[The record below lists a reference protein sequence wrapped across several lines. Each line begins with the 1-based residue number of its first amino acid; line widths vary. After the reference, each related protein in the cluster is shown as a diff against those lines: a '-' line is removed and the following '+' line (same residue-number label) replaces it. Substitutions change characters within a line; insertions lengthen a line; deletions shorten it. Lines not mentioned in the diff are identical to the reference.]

1 MSRKFTAN
9 PKGVVS
15 ASSKNTNKKLSYLTL
30 STVREDVVY
39 LIGHECGG
47 EVWDSF
53 NNIICFKLP
62 HKSNSIRKISMMIKD
77 ALCSDRYDAW
87 YAKRNGS
94 SSNEPTSKIIISDPD
109 DWYKSIS
116 IIVEKDEEN
125 TEKGFIFVDVEF
137 EYSE

>member
-1 MSRKFTAN
+1 MSRKFTAR
-9 PKGVVS
+9 PKGIVS
-15 ASSKNTNKKLSYLTL
+15 TSSKNTKKKLSNLTL
-30 STVREDVVY
+30 SSIREDVVY

-47 EVWDSF
+47 EVWESSDST
-53 NNIICFKLP
+53 ICFKMP
-62 HKSNSIRKISMMIKD
+62 KSNSVRKISMLIKD
-77 ALCSDRYDAW
+77 TLCSDRYDAW

-116 IIVEKDEEN
+116 IIVEKNEDN

>member
-1 MSRKFTAN
+1 MSRKFTAR
-9 PKGVVS
+9 PKGIVS
-15 ASSKNTNKKLSYLTL
+15 ASSKNTKKKLSNLTL
-30 STVREDVVY
+30 SSVREDVVY

-47 EVWDSF
+47 EVWESSDST
-53 NNIICFKLP
+53 ICFKML
-62 HKSNSIRKISMMIKD
+62 KSNSVRKISMLIKD
-77 ALCSDRYDAW
+77 TLCSDRYDAW

-116 IIVEKDEEN
+116 IIVEKNEEN

>member
-1 MSRKFTAN
+1 MSRKFTAR
-9 PKGVVS
+9 PKGIVS
-15 ASSKNTNKKLSYLTL
+15 ASSKNTKKKLSNLTL
-30 STVREDVVY
+30 SSVREDVVY

-47 EVWDSF
+47 EVCESSDST
-53 NNIICFKLP
+53 ICFKMP
-62 HKSNSIRKISMMIKD
+62 KSNSVRKISMLIKD
-77 ALCSDRYDAW
+77 TLCSDRYDAW

>member
-1 MSRKFTAN
+1 MSRKFTAS
-9 PKGVVS
+9 PKGIVS
-15 ASSKNTNKKLSYLTL
+15 ASSENTKKKLSNLTL
-30 STVREDVVY
+30 SSVREDVVY
-39 LIGHECGG
+39 LICHESGG
-47 EVWDSF
+47 EVWDSSD
-53 NNIICFKLP
+53 NSICFRIP
-62 HKSNSIRKISMMIKD
+62 HKSSSVRKISMMIKD

-94 SSNEPTSKIIISDPD
+94 ASNEPTSKIIISDMD

-116 IIVEKDEEN
+116 VIVEKDEEN

>member
-1 MSRKFTAN
+1 
-9 PKGVVS
+9 
-15 ASSKNTNKKLSYLTL
+15 
-30 STVREDVVY
+30 
-39 LIGHECGG
+39 
-47 EVWDSF
+47 
-53 NNIICFKLP
+53 
-62 HKSNSIRKISMMIKD
+62 MMIKD
-77 ALCSDRYDAW
+77 TLCSDRYDAW

>member
-1 MSRKFTAN
+1 MSRKFTAR
-9 PKGVVS
+9 PKGIVS
-15 ASSKNTNKKLSYLTL
+15 ASSKNTKKKLSNLTL
-30 STVREDVVY
+30 SSIREDVVY

-47 EVWDSF
+47 EVWESSDST
-53 NNIICFKLP
+53 ICFKMP
-62 HKSNSIRKISMMIKD
+62 KSNSVRKISMLIKD
-77 ALCSDRYDAW
+77 TLCSDRYDAW

-116 IIVEKDEEN
+116 IIVEKNEEN

>member
-1 MSRKFTAN
+1 MSRKFTAR
-9 PKGVVS
+9 PKGIVS
-15 ASSKNTNKKLSYLTL
+15 ASSKNTKKKLSNLTL
-30 STVREDVVY
+30 SSVREDVVY

-47 EVWDSF
+47 EVWESSDST
-53 NNIICFKLP
+53 ICFKMP
-62 HKSNSIRKISMMIKD
+62 KSNSVRKISMLIKD
-77 ALCSDRYDAW
+77 TLCSDRYDAW

-116 IIVEKDEEN
+116 IIVEKNEEN

>member
-1 MSRKFTAN
+1 MSRKFTAS
-9 PKGVVS
+9 PKGIVS
-15 ASSKNTNKKLSYLTL
+15 ASSENTKKKLSNLTL
-30 STVREDVVY
+30 SSVKEDVVY
-39 LIGHECGG
+39 LIGHESGG
-47 EVWDSF
+47 EVWDSSD
-53 NNIICFKLP
+53 NSICFRIP
-62 HKSNSIRKISMMIKD
+62 HKSSSVRKISMMIKD

-116 IIVEKDEEN
+116 IIVEKNEEN

>member
-1 MSRKFTAN
+1 MSRKFTAR
-9 PKGVVS
+9 PKGIVS
-15 ASSKNTNKKLSYLTL
+15 ASSENTKKKLSNLTL
-30 STVREDVVY
+30 SSVREDVVY

-47 EVWDSF
+47 EVWESSDST
-53 NNIICFKLP
+53 ICFKMS
-62 HKSNSIRKISMMIKD
+62 KSNSVRKISMLIKD
-77 ALCSDRYDAW
+77 TLCSDRYDAW

-116 IIVEKDEEN
+116 VIVEKDEEN

>member
-1 MSRKFTAN
+1 MSRKFTAS
-9 PKGVVS
+9 PKGIVS
-15 ASSKNTNKKLSYLTL
+15 ASSENTKKKLSNLTL
-30 STVREDVVY
+30 SSVREDVVY
-39 LIGHECGG
+39 LIGHEFGG
-47 EVWDSF
+47 EVWDSSD
-53 NNIICFKLP
+53 NSICFRIP
-62 HKSNSIRKISMMIKD
+62 QKSSSVKKISMLIKD

-94 SSNEPTSKIIISDPD
+94 SSDEPTSKIIISDPD

-116 IIVEKDEEN
+116 VIVEKDEEN

>member
-1 MSRKFTAN
+1 MSRKFTAR
-9 PKGVVS
+9 PKGIVS
-15 ASSKNTNKKLSYLTL
+15 ASSKNTKKKLSNLTL
-30 STVREDVVY
+30 SSIREDVVY

-47 EVWDSF
+47 EVWESSDST
-53 NNIICFKLP
+53 ICFKMP
-62 HKSNSIRKISMMIKD
+62 KSNSVRKISMLIKD
-77 ALCSDRYDAW
+77 TLCSDRYDAW

-94 SSNEPTSKIIISDPD
+94 ASNEPTSKIIISDPD

-116 IIVEKDEEN
+116 VIVEKDEEN

>member
-9 PKGVVS
+9 PKGVLS
-15 ASSKNTNKKLSYLTL
+15 ASSKNTKKKLSNLTL
-30 STVREDVVY
+30 SSVREDVVY

-47 EVWDSF
+47 EVWESSDST
-53 NNIICFKLP
+53 ICFKMP
-62 HKSNSIRKISMMIKD
+62 KSNSVRKISMLIKD
-77 ALCSDRYDAW
+77 TLCSDRYDAW

-116 IIVEKDEEN
+116 IIVEKNEEN

>member
-1 MSRKFTAN
+1 MSRKFTAS
-9 PKGVVS
+9 PKGTVS
-15 ASSKNTNKKLSYLTL
+15 ASSKNTKKKLSNLTL
-30 STVREDVVY
+30 SSVREDVVY

-47 EVWDSF
+47 EVWDSSDST
-53 NNIICFKLP
+53 ICFKIP
-62 HKSNSIRKISMMIKD
+62 HKSSSVRKISMLIKD
-77 ALCSDRYDAW
+77 ALSSDRYDAW

>member
-1 MSRKFTAN
+1 MSRKFTAR
-9 PKGVVS
+9 PKGIVS
-15 ASSKNTNKKLSYLTL
+15 ASSKNTKKKLSNLTL
-30 STVREDVVY
+30 SSVREDVVY
-39 LIGHECGG
+39 LISHECGG
-47 EVWDSF
+47 EVWESSD
-53 NNIICFKLP
+53 NTICFKMP
-62 HKSNSIRKISMMIKD
+62 KSNSVRKISVLIKD

-116 IIVEKDEEN
+116 VIVEKDEEN

>member
-9 PKGVVS
+9 PKGVLS
-15 ASSKNTNKKLSYLTL
+15 ASSKNTKKKLSNLTL
-30 STVREDVVY
+30 SSVREDVVY

-47 EVWDSF
+47 EVWESSDST
-53 NNIICFKLP
+53 ICFKML
-62 HKSNSIRKISMMIKD
+62 KSNSVRKISMLIKD
-77 ALCSDRYDAW
+77 TLCSDRYDAW

-116 IIVEKDEEN
+116 IIVEKNEEN

>member
-1 MSRKFTAN
+1 MSRKFTAS
-9 PKGVVS
+9 PKGIVS
-15 ASSKNTNKKLSYLTL
+15 ASSENTKKKLSNLTL
-30 STVREDVVY
+30 SSVREDVVY
-39 LIGHECGG
+39 LIGHESGG
-47 EVWDSF
+47 EVWDSSD
-53 NNIICFKLP
+53 NSICFRIP
-62 HKSNSIRKISMMIKD
+62 HKSSSVRKISMMIKD

-94 SSNEPTSKIIISDPD
+94 SSDEPTSKIIISDPD

>member
-1 MSRKFTAN
+1 MSRKFTAS
-9 PKGVVS
+9 PKGIVS
-15 ASSKNTNKKLSYLTL
+15 ASSENTKKKLSTLTL
-30 STVREDVVY
+30 SSVREDLVY

-47 EVWDSF
+47 EVWEASDST
-53 NNIICFKLP
+53 ICFKMP
-62 HKSNSIRKISMMIKD
+62 KSNSVRKISMLIKD
-77 ALCSDRYDAW
+77 TLCSDRYDAW

-116 IIVEKDEEN
+116 IIVEKNEEN

>member
-1 MSRKFTAN
+1 MSRKFTAS
-9 PKGVVS
+9 PKGIVS
-15 ASSKNTNKKLSYLTL
+15 ASSENTKKKLSNLTL
-30 STVREDVVY
+30 SSVREDVVY

-47 EVWDSF
+47 EVWESSDST
-53 NNIICFKLP
+53 ICFKMP
-62 HKSNSIRKISMMIKD
+62 KSNSVRKISMLIKD
-77 ALCSDRYDAW
+77 TLCSDRYDAW

-109 DWYKSIS
+109 DWYKSIC

>member
-1 MSRKFTAN
+1 MSRKFTAS
-9 PKGVVS
+9 PKGIVS
-15 ASSKNTNKKLSYLTL
+15 ASSKNTKKKLSNLTL
-30 STVREDVVY
+30 SSVREDVVY
-39 LIGHECGG
+39 LIGHGCVG
-47 EVWDSF
+47 EVWESSDST
-53 NNIICFKLP
+53 ICFKMP
-62 HKSNSIRKISMMIKD
+62 KSNSVRKISMLIKD
-77 ALCSDRYDAW
+77 TLCSDRYDAW

-116 IIVEKDEEN
+116 VIVEKNEEN

>member
-9 PKGVVS
+9 PKVVVS
-15 ASSKNTNKKLSYLTL
+15 ASSKNTKKKLSNLTL
-30 STVREDVVY
+30 SNVREDVVY

-53 NNIICFKLP
+53 NNIICFRMP
-62 HKSNSIRKISMMIKD
+62 KSNSVRKMSMLIKD

>member
-9 PKGVVS
+9 PKGIVS
-15 ASSKNTNKKLSYLTL
+15 ASSKNTKKKLSNLTL
-30 STVREDVVY
+30 SSVREDVVY

-47 EVWDSF
+47 EVWESSDST
-53 NNIICFKLP
+53 ICFKMP
-62 HKSNSIRKISMMIKD
+62 KSNSVRKISMLIKD
-77 ALCSDRYDAW
+77 TLCSDRYDAW

-116 IIVEKDEEN
+116 VIVEKDEEN
-125 TEKGFIFVDVEF
+125 TEKGFIFLDVEF

>member
-1 MSRKFTAN
+1 MSRKFTAR
-9 PKGVVS
+9 PKGIVS
-15 ASSKNTNKKLSYLTL
+15 ASSKNTKKKLSNLTL
-30 STVREDVVY
+30 SSIREDVVY

-47 EVWDSF
+47 EVWDSSDST
-53 NNIICFKLP
+53 ICFKMP
-62 HKSNSIRKISMMIKD
+62 KSNSVRKISMMIKD

>member
-1 MSRKFTAN
+1 MSRKFTAS
-9 PKGVVS
+9 PKGIVS
-15 ASSKNTNKKLSYLTL
+15 ASSKNTKKKLSNLTL
-30 STVREDVVY
+30 SSVREDVVY

-47 EVWDSF
+47 EVWDSSDST
-53 NNIICFKLP
+53 ICFKMP
-62 HKSNSIRKISMMIKD
+62 ESSSVRKISMLIKD

-94 SSNEPTSKIIISDPD
+94 ASNEPTSKIIISDPD

-116 IIVEKDEEN
+116 VIVEKDEEN